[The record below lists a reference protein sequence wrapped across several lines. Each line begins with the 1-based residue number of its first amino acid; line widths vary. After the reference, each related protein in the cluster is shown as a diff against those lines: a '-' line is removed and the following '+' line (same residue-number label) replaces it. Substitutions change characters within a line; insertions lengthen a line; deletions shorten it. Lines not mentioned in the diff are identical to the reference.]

1 MKFHQ
6 LKHDFHGIGTTRTVL
21 NRKTVRTSFDSSASL
36 SHAGTWFAFLL
47 SPRRSLAIADSR
59 DYGEPT
65 VGAKTH
71 RSNNGS

>member
-1 MKFHQ
+1 M
-6 LKHDFHGIGTTRTVL
+6 LEVGTTRTAL
-21 NRKTVRTSFDSSASL
+21 NRKGFRTSFDGSASL
-36 SHAGTWFAFLL
+36 SHAGTWFAFLN
-47 SPRRSLAIADSR
+47 SSGRSLAIADSR